1 MPRYHS
7 SSTLLYSTPHCF
19 LMVSHALIIL
29 QTPSHVTPQKSLNLG
44 RSAPCTY
51 FATPSSAL
59 KQSSNCLLCLFAA
72 CSVSSLRFVV
82 LWKVWKH
89 VLHLTVWAAE
99 FYIRLIHVLAKLEVS
114 LYYIARHGD
123 HTDFSCDLASLGP
136 ASPLRSRFCCALHSC

>member
-1 MPRYHS
+1 MLS
-7 SSTLLYSTPHCF
+7 SYCKLLHMSF
-19 LMVSHALIIL
+19 LKNRSAL
-29 QTPSHVTPQKSLNLG
+29 LG
-44 RSAPCTY
+44 RFLCTY

-99 FYIRLIHVLAKLEVS
+99 FYIRLVHVPAKLEAL
-114 LYYIARHGD
+114 LYRIAGQGD
-123 HTDFSCDLASLGP
+123 LTDFSCDLASLGP
-136 ASPLRSRFCCALHSC
+136 ASPLRSRFCCALYSCQCSPSPSTAESRTSLRYPFC